1 MDDVYRDRHDPAL
14 TVAFELDSGE
24 RLLAWTTT
32 PWTLPANLA
41 LAVGP
46 DVEYAVVERDGQRY
60 VLAADRLAAYAEEFP
75 DAPVETLPGSA
86 LVGRRYRPL
95 FDLFA
100 DTPNAFQVLGAD
112 FVSTEDGTGIVHL
125 APGFGEEDQ
134 QACNAVGIPTV
145 VPMDEHGRY
154 TAEVAPWAGLH
165 VFDAN
170 PHVTD
175 HLRAQGAV
183 LREEIY
189 VHSYPHC
196 WRCEQPLVYRAIS
209 SWFVEVTK
217 FRERMVE
224 LNEQIT
230 WVPDHL
236 KHGSFGKWLENA
248 RDWSISRNRFWGS
261 PIPVWRSDDPA
272 YPRIDVYGSI
282 AELETDFGVAVTD
295 LHRPMV
301 DELVRPNPDDPTGQS
316 MMRRVPEVLDCWF
329 ESGSMPFAQVHYPF
343 ENADW
348 FESHFPGDFIVE
360 YTGQTRG
367 WFYTLHVLATALFDR
382 PAFRTCVSHGIVL
395 GEDGLK
401 MSKSLRNY
409 PDPME
414 VFDTH
419 GADAMRWYLLSS
431 PILRGNDFS
440 VTAAGLRDTARQI
453 LLPLWNAWYFLA
465 LYANVA
471 GHHGEVRPVGA
482 QSEHVLDRYVLAKTR
497 QLVEDMT
504 AAMDTYDL
512 FAACVRVRSFVEIL
526 TNWYIRRS
534 RQRFWDGDHDAIDT
548 LHHVLEVLVG
558 VAAPLLPYV
567 ADEVYTG
574 LHAGRDDARSVH
586 LTDWPDAEALP
597 ADAELVA
604 AMDQVRDVCSAA
616 LSVRK
621 AHGRR
626 VRQPLTSLTVATPHA
641 DALRP
646 FAELVADEVNV
657 RHVELTD
664 DVEAVAGQVLQV
676 LPAAIGPRL
685 GPHTQDVIKAVR
697 AGDWKLEGER
707 VLAGGHWL
715 EPGEFTLTLVAED
728 DRPGATLAGG
738 TGVIVLDVELTPELE
753 QEGRARDLIR
763 LVQQARRDA
772 DLAVTDRIRV
782 AVKAA
787 PVWIEAIR
795 THEELVAGE
804 TLAVEVSTDD
814 TGDDTPEI
822 TVTRV

>member
-1 MDDVYRDRHDPAL
+1 MDDVYRDRRDPAL
-14 TVAFELDSGE
+14 TVAFELESGE

-46 DVEYAVVERDGQRY
+46 DLDYAVVERDGERY

-75 DAPVETLPGSA
+75 DAAHIDTVRGSE

-95 FDLFA
+95 FDFFA
-100 DTPNAFQVLGAD
+100 DTPNAFVVLGGD
-112 FVSTEDGTGIVHL
+112 FVSTDDGTGIVHL

-134 QACNAVGIPTV
+134 QAGNAVGIPTV

-154 TAEVAPWAGLH
+154 TSEIEPWAGLH
-165 VFDAN
+165 VFEAN
-170 PHVTD
+170 APVAE
-175 HLRAQGAV
+175 HLTAAGAV
-183 LREEIY
+183 LRDEIY
-189 VHSYPHC
+189 EHPYPHC
-196 WRCEQPLVYRAIS
+196 WRCERPLVYRAIS

-224 LNEQIT
+224 LNEEIT

-272 YPRIDVYGSI
+272 YPRTDVYGSL
-282 AELETDFGVAVTD
+282 AELEADFGVKVND
-295 LHRPMV
+295 LHRPMI
-301 DELVRPNPDDPTGQS
+301 DELVRPNPDDPTGRS
-316 MMRRVPEVLDCWF
+316 TMRRVTEVLDCWF

-343 ENADW
+343 RNVDW

-395 GEDGLK
+395 GEDGQK

-440 VTAAGLRDTARQI
+440 VTAAGLRETARQI

-465 LYANVA
+465 LYANVE
-471 GHHGEVRPVGA
+471 GYQGGA
-482 QSEHVLDRYVLAKTR
+482 PTESSDHVLDRYVLAKTR
-497 QLVEDMT
+497 ELVDEMT
-504 AAMDTYDL
+504 AAMDAYDL
-512 FAACVRVRSFVEIL
+512 YAACVRIRSFVEVL

-534 RQRFWDGDHDAIDT
+534 RQRFWDGDRAAIDT
-548 LHHVLEVLVG
+548 LHTVLEILVR

-567 ADEVYTG
+567 ADEIYAG
-574 LHAGRDDARSVH
+574 LNAGREGPDSVH
-586 LTDWPDAEALP
+586 LTDWPDPDDLP
-597 ADAELVA
+597 VDDELVA

-626 VRQPLTSLTVATPHA
+626 VRQPLTSMTVATPHA

-646 FAELVADEVNV
+646 FVDLVADEVNV
-657 RHVELTD
+657 RTVEFTD
-664 DVEAVAGQVLQV
+664 DVAAVAGQVLQV

-697 AGDWKLEGER
+697 AGDWKLEGDR

-715 EPGEFTLTLVAED
+715 EPGEYTLTLVAEG
-728 DRPGATLAGG
+728 DRPGTTVSGG

-753 QEGRARDLIR
+753 QEGRARDVIR

-772 DLAVTDRIRV
+772 DLAVTDRIRLTV
-782 AVKAA
+782 RAA
-787 PVWIEAIR
+787 PVWIDAIENHR
-795 THEELVAGE
+795 ELVAGE
-804 TLAVEVSTDD
+804 TLAVDIVTDAS
-814 TGDDTPEI
+814 GDDSPEI
-822 TVTRV
+822 TVERA